1 MYNSGPSDAYC
12 WIGLNDIDNEGTF
25 VWADGNNSTYRDW
38 YPGRPNSNYSGYYQ
52 DCGHTTASPNWYES
66 TCTYVASCYFC
77 SGTGE
82 YLLLIF
88 HDSETNEYEHTY
100 NNRILTE

>member
-38 YPGRPNSNYSGYYQ
+38 YPGRPNDVDIDQ
-52 DCGHTTASPNWYES
+52 DCGHTTSSPYWYDNV
-66 TCTYVASCYFC
+66 CTYVADCYFC
-77 SGTGE
+77 SGSGE
-82 YLLLIF
+82 
-88 HDSETNEYEHTY
+88 
-100 NNRILTE
+100 